1 MLIKGIEILWK
12 DLCEDCRKHCEVNVH
27 LCSGQEHLHIMTE
40 PEIRIMGEELN
51 KNELLNLLII
61 EKGQA
66 AKIMIEDMSLM
77 EPKELLY
84 GKEVVML
91 LIKDLPTDYYK
102 RYEFNDL

>member
-1 MLIKGIEILWK
+1 
-12 DLCEDCRKHCEVNVH
+12 
-27 LCSGQEHLHIMTE
+27 MTE

-66 AKIMIEDMSLM
+66 AKIMIEEMSLM

-84 GKEVVML
+84 GKELVL
-91 LIKDLPTDYYK
+91 ELIKDLPTDYYK